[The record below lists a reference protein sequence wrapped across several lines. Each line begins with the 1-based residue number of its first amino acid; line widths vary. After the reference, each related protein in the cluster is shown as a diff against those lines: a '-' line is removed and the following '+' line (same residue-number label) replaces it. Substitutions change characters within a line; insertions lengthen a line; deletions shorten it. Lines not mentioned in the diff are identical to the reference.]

1 MRNKSIL
8 AGFIFATLSLTCVA
22 SDKVKWGYE
31 GNIGPEHWGD
41 LSPLFSLCK
50 TGELQAPINIPS
62 ASAKKTSEKIRLEY
76 LASSAKIV
84 NNGHTI
90 QVNLNEGGQAYFGKT
105 NYKILQFHMHTP
117 SEEKIDGQGYP
128 LNAHLVHINP
138 GDSPDDSEDGKIA
151 VIGLFFKEGNENPTL
166 KPILDNMPTS
176 AGNID
181 LPTKLDL
188 TKLLPNDLAYY
199 GYAGSL
205 TTPGCSEDGVNFYIL
220 KTPVE
225 MSTAQLNQFKSIFP
239 MNARPVLPLNGRP
252 IKEGD

>member
-1 MRNKSIL
+1 MRNKSKLI
-8 AGFIFATLSLTCVA
+8 GFIFATLSLTCHA
-22 SDKVKWGYE
+22 DDKVKWGYE

-41 LSPLFSLCK
+41 LSPEFAVCK
-50 TGELQAPINIPS
+50 TGERQAPINIPS
-62 ASAKKTSEKIRLEY
+62 QAAQKSNVQIKPEYIASTAKVI
-76 LASSAKIV
+76 

-90 QVNLNEGGQAYFGKT
+90 QVDLNAGGKAQFGDK

-128 LNAHLVHINP
+128 MNAHLVHSNLN
-138 GDSPDDSEDGKIA
+138 DSTKQNDEGKLA
-151 VIGLFFKEGNENPTL
+151 VIGLFFKEGNENVFL
-166 KPILDNMPTS
+166 KPVLDIMPS
-176 AGNID
+176 SIDAVD
-181 LPTKLDL
+181 LPVQLDL

-225 MSTAQLNQFKSIFP
+225 ISTAQLNQFKNIFP
-239 MNARPVLPLNGRP
+239 MNARPVLPLNGRR
-252 IKEGD
+252 ITAGN